1 MADNGV
7 REPVHIDIELT
18 VLCEYIKLQKNAF
31 ILHLSGL
38 TNEFC
43 NCKPSLVENDSCA
56 IESTKKKFPCNEIS
70 SNYSVDIH
78 NFQFNHSPPPSIF
91 MCVNDC
97 YRDNHL
103 FI

>member
-56 IESTKKKFPCNEIS
+56 IESTKKKFHPTKSPQIIASTYTIS
-70 SNYSVDIH
+70 SSTIH
-78 NFQFNHSPPPSIF
+78 HLHPFS
-91 MCVNDC
+91 CV
-97 YRDNHL
+97 
-103 FI
+103 